1 MPAIDDGYQG
11 CSGYVEIVTVS
22 ASLREAK
29 GKPCVEVHVH
39 DAAGSST
46 ALYDDG
52 AELRRMADDLKLAA
66 NELDRAQGKML
77 RIVEGRIAHIPEGWS
92 VVDFLDGDGR
102 ALKVGDPWTAS
113 AEIRQPVA
121 ERKPQAIL
129 TRGQPGASG
138 GEHPVA
144 TPR

>member
-1 MPAIDDGYQG
+1 MPEIDDGYQG
-11 CSGYVEIVTVS
+11 CSGYMEIVAVS

-46 ALYDDG
+46 ALYYDG

-66 NELDRAQGKML
+66 NELDRAQGKVL

-92 VVDFLDGDGR
+92 VVDFLDGDGHAQVTTTQR
-102 ALKVGDPWTAS
+102 YDRRPKRVLAA
-113 AEIRQPVA
+113 AA
-121 ERKPQAIL
+121 ERLRVPYEGKEA
-129 TRGQPGASG
+129 
-138 GEHPVA
+138 
-144 TPR
+144 